1 MKKNNGNKKIGLFGF
16 FAFTAASM
24 MSMVLFPTF
33 ASSGFNLIFFLVM
46 AAFFWFIPIAIA
58 SAEMGSIKIWKN
70 GGVFEWVKNT
80 LGEKWGFAAVFY
92 QWFQTTI
99 IYTIFFYFLTSGID
113 YLFETTFLDDI
124 RFQFLIIIIAFIL
137 VTFINLFGIK
147 VTTMI
152 TRFSLPIGVILPTIL
167 LIILSFSFAF
177 GKGKINIPP
186 DLNLNV
192 FPVEGIFQFVIF
204 SSFLLSM
211 TAIEV
216 SANAISILKNSKKN
230 YPIVIGVLVILLITL
245 NTLAGLSIALVMP
258 IDEIGLSN
266 AIFLTFDKI
275 TKGLFGVQNIWIS
288 KLITVL
294 ILFGIIGQVS
304 AIIVEPSIGVSKALE
319 TLNAPKWI
327 NKTNKYDVKYNILI
341 VQTILMII
349 WLSIIT
355 FTTIGNLPMTIC
367 IAITSSTYLLTYVL
381 MLISHIKL
389 SLKNTDLERSFGIKN
404 KWIKIIISLI
414 GLIVTIFTLVIMF
427 FKPFQE
433 ITNKEYLIYSVILS
447 LSIIIISASPFIIWK
462 ILKKRNKI
470 SENPI
475 PIQ

>member
-1 MKKNNGNKKIGLFGF
+1 MKKDNSNKNKKIGLFGF

-58 SAEMGSIKIWKN
+58 SAEMGSIKVWKN

-113 YLFETTFLDDI
+113 YLFDTTFLDNI
-124 RFQFLIIIIAFIL
+124 WFQFLIIIIAFVL

-147 VTTMI
+147 VTTTI
-152 TRFSLPIGVILPTIL
+152 TKFSLPLGVILPTIL

-177 GKGKINIPP
+177 GRGKVDLPP
-186 DLNLNV
+186 DLDLNV
-192 FPVEGIFQFVIF
+192 FPVGGIFQFVIF

-216 SANAISILKNSKKN
+216 SANAINILKNSKKN
-230 YPIVIGVLVILLITL
+230 YPIVVGILVILLITL
-245 NTLAGLSIALVMP
+245 ITLAGLSIALVMP
-258 IDEIGLSN
+258 IGEIGLSD

-275 TKGLFGVQNIWIS
+275 IRGLFGAQHIWIS

-294 ILFGIIGQVS
+294 ILFGTIGQVS

-341 VQTILMII
+341 IQIILMII

-389 SLKNTDLERSFGIKN
+389 SIKNTDLERSFGIKN
-404 KWIKIIISLI
+404 KWIKITISSI
-414 GLIVTIFTLVIMF
+414 GLILTIFTLAIMF
-427 FKPFQE
+427 FKPFE
-433 ITNKEYLIYSVILS
+433 GISDKEYLIYFLILS
-447 LSIIIISASPFIIWK
+447 LSISIISISPFIIYK
-462 ILKKRNKI
+462 ILKIK
-470 SENPI
+470 S
-475 PIQ
+475 